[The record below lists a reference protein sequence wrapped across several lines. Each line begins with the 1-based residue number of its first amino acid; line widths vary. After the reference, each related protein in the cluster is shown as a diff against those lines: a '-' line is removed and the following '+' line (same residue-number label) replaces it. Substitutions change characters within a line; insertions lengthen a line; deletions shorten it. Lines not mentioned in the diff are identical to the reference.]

1 LQITFTIL
9 LTLLHFGGVHFR
21 KSPEGVKDNA
31 TVTSVSS
38 FVIARLF
45 VIRSLPSMGHR
56 IMLIIFLLT
65 CLSVNVNAQTSLT
78 FNAAGTHSFTPPAGV
93 TNVTVECWG
102 GGGCSGNNTG
112 HLARGGGGGGS
123 YTGGSITVV
132 PGVPINVIVG
142 AGGIYND
149 NNTTTD
155 NGGQSSVG
163 QIVAKGGSR
172 GIIDNNVSANGGA
185 GGTVSTNPGGV
196 AAFISFPG
204 GNGGNGYVG
213 GNKGGGGGGGESAS
227 ASGAGNPGG
236 NGAKGAGGAGGN
248 GNAGGGD
255 GGRGSNNDGSPNSID
270 GNNPGGGGGGR
281 GDEKGDN
288 TNGGNGQII
297 ISWTIPAG
305 YCAGNAITVL
315 SHSNVV
321 NWDQALGVP
330 DGIGVH
336 LNKTDD
342 QLALE
347 LTTGNPL
354 TAGGS
359 VNVTWQRVSRDN
371 SLISVEISENGSAW
385 TFVDDYT
392 NNQPQNTWTTLSI
405 PLSINT
411 KYIRFTSENG
421 KDLDIDAISYFTPCG
436 PVCVPPTAF
445 TVTGSGNYCTGGAG
459 LPVTLS
465 GSETGVEY
473 QLLIGIAPIGT
484 LVTGTGAAINFG
496 NQTTAGTYTVVAT
509 RLADACPAQMNG
521 DATITISTIPSTPS
535 PITGFTSPCIGTAQT
550 YSVTNMAGITYNWTY
565 PADWTQS
572 SGGTTNS
579 ITVIPG
585 ASSGNIEVTPSNA
598 CGAGTSQVLAV
609 TPNATVAIQPGVI
622 TGAAQQCQNT
632 AGQVYSISA
641 VAGATSYSWTVPVG
655 WTLTSGQGTTSII
668 AKTGLAGQNG
678 NITVTAD
685 YSCGSSTAST
695 FAVTVNPSNPV
706 TPVTISGP
714 ALVCEGITGQVYSI
728 AAVSD
733 ATNYT
738 WAVPAGWTITNGQG
752 TTSITVNPGLAG
764 QNGNVSVTAGN
775 FCGTSAA
782 KTLAVTVEAPPAT
795 PGAITGNLTQCAG
808 LTGQNYSISAVPNA
822 TSYTWTVPAGW
833 SVTSGAGTTAIKVNT
848 GSSGQNGTV
857 SVTASNTCGT
867 SAARTLTVSVLTAS
881 ISANYCFGGGSIQ
894 LTANGGSAGDTYLWS
909 TSETSKQILVNVA
922 GQYSVTIKN
931 SAGCTATANYS
942 IATEL
947 VVNGD
952 FSAGNTGFTHST
964 YIYEPDIAGNAELGP
979 EGHYGVGS
987 NPQTYHS
994 NFWGRDHTTNTGN
1007 FMIINGFPGT
1017 PQPVVWAT
1025 TVAVV
1030 PGVAYY
1036 FSAWALS
1043 LNSVGNYATLQFRV
1057 NNTLVGTTAPLLARP
1072 NNNNSPYKWEQFYGT
1087 WTAPAGVFSV
1097 PIEIVDYQTA
1107 ASGNDFGLDDISFA
1121 TLAPMPA
1128 KIAPA
1133 SNASTFCAGQA
1144 LNLYA
1149 NLTGG
1154 KAPFTYSW
1162 TGPDGFTS
1170 NIANPTIPSVTVANT
1185 GVYNLTITDGYGCPA
1200 VTASTNPV
1208 TVNPS
1213 PTCSITGPAT
1223 LCPSSTGNIYTAPAG
1238 AAVYAWSITG
1248 NGTIQGLTN
1257 GESVTVTAGGANNSS
1272 FTLSLAL
1279 TGSNGCTS
1287 NCQQVISVEDN
1298 VAPTFVL
1305 PLHAAEYCVE
1315 YVSQALYNP
1324 GQENTPLDITYLRPD
1339 YYLISSGSLML
1350 NLSSV
1355 ADNCALSVN
1364 PVSWTIDFGNNGSI
1378 EFSGAGQIS
1387 TYGLEIQF
1395 PLGTNRISYTVTDLV
1410 GNVRVQFV
1418 DLIVT
1423 PRPVI
1428 SNNF

>member
-1 LQITFTIL
+1 MA
-9 LTLLHFGGVHFR
+9 LLHFGGAHLYR
-21 KSPEGVKDNA
+21 SPEGVKNTS
-31 TVTSVSS
+31 TVNSLSS
-38 FVIARLF
+38 FVVALLF
-45 VIRSLPSMGHR
+45 RIRTRPSIGFR
-56 IMLIIFLLT
+56 FMLAIFLLT
-65 CLSVNVNAQTSLT
+65 CLSVSVNAQTSQT
-78 FNAAGTHSFTPPAGV
+78 FSVAGTHSFTPPPGV

-142 AGGIYND
+142 AGGIYSD

-172 GIIDNNVSANGGA
+172 GIIDNNVAANGGA

-196 AAFISFPG
+196 AAFISFAG
-204 GNGGNGYVG
+204 GKGGNGYVG

-236 NGAKGAGGAGGN
+236 NGASNGVGGAGGT
-248 GNAGGGD
+248 GNAGGGN
-255 GGRGSNNDGSPNSID
+255 GGRGSNNDGSPNSTD

-281 GDEKGDN
+281 GDDNGDN

-297 ISWTIPAG
+297 ISWTLPAG
-305 YCAGNAITVL
+305 YCAGNAISVL
-315 SHSNVV
+315 NRVNVAGSGNAV
-321 NWDQALGVP
+321 DAP
-330 DGIGVH
+330 DGNGAH
-336 LNKTDD
+336 LNETGD

-354 TAGGS
+354 SAGGS
-359 VNVTWQRVSRDN
+359 VNVIWQRVSKNN
-371 SLISVEISENGSAW
+371 STIRVEISEDGNAW

-392 NNQPQNTWTTLSI
+392 NNKPQNTWTTLAI
-405 PLSINT
+405 PLTINT

-421 KDLDIDAISYFTPCG
+421 WDLDIDAISYFTPCG
-436 PVCVPPTAF
+436 PVCVPPTTF
-445 TVTGSGNYCTGGAG
+445 TVTGSGNYCTGGSG
-459 LPVTLS
+459 LPITLS
-465 GSETGVEY
+465 GSETGAEY
-473 QLLIGIAPIGT
+473 QLFLGLVPKGT
-484 LVTGTGAAINFG
+484 PVAGTGAAIDFG
-496 NQTTAGTYTVVAT
+496 NQATAGTYTVVAT

-521 DATITISTIPSTPS
+521 DATITIGTIPSIPS

-550 YSVTNMAGITYNWTY
+550 YSVPNVAGVTYNWTF
-565 PADWTQS
+565 PADWIQS

-579 ITVIPG
+579 VIVTPG
-585 ASSGNIEVTPSNA
+585 ASSGTIIVAPSNA
-598 CGAGTSQVLAV
+598 CGTGTSQVLAV
-609 TPNATVAIQPGVI
+609 TPKSTVAVQPGAI

-632 AGQVYSISA
+632 AGQVYSIVP
-641 VAGATSYSWTVPVG
+641 VAGATSYSWAVPAG
-655 WTLTSGQGTTSII
+655 WTITSGQGTTSII
-668 AKTGLAGQNG
+668 ASTGLAGQNG
-678 NITVTAD
+678 NVTVTAD

-695 FAVTVNPSNPV
+695 FAVTVNPSKPA
-706 TPVTISGP
+706 TPVIISGQP
-714 ALVCEGITGQVYSI
+714 LVCQGVTALVYSI
-728 AAVSD
+728 AAVID

-738 WAVPAGWTITNGQG
+738 WAVPNGWTITKGQG
-752 TTSITVNPGLAG
+752 TTSITVNPGSAG
-764 QNGNVSVTAGN
+764 QNGTVSVTAGN
-775 FCGTSAA
+775 LCGTSAA
-782 KTLAVTVEAPPAT
+782 KTMAVTVEAPPAT

-808 LTGQNYSISAVPNA
+808 RTGQDYSISAVPNA
-822 TSYTWTVPAGW
+822 TSYAWTVPAGW
-833 SVTSGAGTTAIKVNT
+833 TVTSGAGTTAIKVNT

-867 SAARTLTVSVLTAS
+867 SAARTLNVSVLTAS
-881 ISANYCFGGGSIQ
+881 ISANYCYGGGNIQ
-894 LTANGGSAGDTYLWS
+894 LTANGGAAGDTYLWS
-909 TSETSKQILVNVA
+909 TSQTSKQILVNIA
-922 GQYSVTIKN
+922 GQYNVTIKN
-931 SAGCTATANYS
+931 NAGCSATANYS
-942 IATEL
+942 VATEL

-1128 KIAPA
+1128 VIAPS

-1144 LNLYA
+1144 LNLFA

-1170 NIANPTIPSVTVANT
+1170 NIANPTIPSVTVENT

-1200 VTASTNPV
+1200 VTVSTSPI

-1213 PTCSITGPAT
+1213 PLCSITGPAT
-1223 LCPSSTGNIYTAPAG
+1223 LCPSSTGNSYNAPAG
-1238 AAVYAWSITG
+1238 AAIYAWSITG

-1257 GESVTVTAGGANNSS
+1257 GESVTITAGAVNNSS

-1298 VAPTFVL
+1298 VPPTFVL
-1305 PLHAAEYCVE
+1305 PLLASYCVE

-1324 GQENTPLDITYLRPD
+1324 GHENTPLDITYIRPD
-1339 YYLISSGSLML
+1339 YYLVTAGSTML
-1350 NLSSV
+1350 NLSSIS
-1355 ADNCALSVN
+1355 DNCALAVN
-1364 PVSWTIDFGNNGSI
+1364 PISWTIDFGNNGSI
-1378 EFSGAGQIS
+1378 DLLGTGQLS
-1387 TYGLEIQF
+1387 TYVSDIQF
-1395 PLGTNRISYTVTDLV
+1395 PLGTNRISYTVTDAV
-1410 GNVRVQFV
+1410 GNIRIQFA

-1423 PRPVI
+1423 PRPII